1 MRLKQKS
8 LHKLKDAISLLED
21 LRTNSNSEMQT
32 TLLEKGK
39 SSPEFKYSSDSD
51 VKSLISVSNWETFL
65 GYSAKNEQAFA
76 PNIEDS
82 YLKLLKN
89 IIYKIE
95 MSTIVYDNILE
106 EIDAYELKIKLR
118 ETGKETSL
126 EGEIQGKKEK
136 IGVMQENFLGNLK
149 NLNDKMFTIKI

>member
-1 MRLKQKS
+1 
-8 LHKLKDAISLLED
+8 
-21 LRTNSNSEMQT
+21 MQT

-51 VKSLISVSNWETFL
+51 SKSLISVSNWETFL

-95 MSTIVYDNILE
+95 MSTIVYENILE
-106 EIDAYELKIKLR
+106 EIDAYELIGR
-118 ETGKETSL
+118 RNPGQ
-126 EGEIQGKKEK
+126 EGENWGHAGEFSGEFEK
-136 IGVMQENFLGNLK
+136 PE
-149 NLNDKMFTIKI
+149 